1 VCKTTSSVL
10 ERGHF
15 VSIQGKKASSRP
27 GETPSAHAWLLSGRL
42 SDREASLK
50 KQPSASLEQLDSQQG
65 QSGLDEASFPL
76 IETKGPLSREDEA
89 VVHTIM
95 VGDCLGQAGAIRMVL
110 QPSCLILCKILWRR
124 RNGGKM

>member
-1 VCKTTSSVL
+1 LIEIITMHLNIILCFWTLLLFSGLTFETPRDKRGWLQGHSYSPGLAKTILVPGSPTIIVCKTTSSVL

-65 QSGLDEASFPL
+65 
-76 IETKGPLSREDEA
+76 
-89 VVHTIM
+89 
-95 VGDCLGQAGAIRMVL
+95 
-110 QPSCLILCKILWRR
+110 
-124 RNGGKM
+124 

>member
-1 VCKTTSSVL
+1 MRLVAFSEKPLCLIDVL
-10 ERGHF
+10 TAIMRADG
-15 VSIQGKKASSRP
+15 VSP
-27 GETPSAHAWLLSGRL
+27 
-42 SDREASLK
+42 
-50 KQPSASLEQLDSQQG
+50 
-65 QSGLDEASFPL
+65 GLDEASFPL